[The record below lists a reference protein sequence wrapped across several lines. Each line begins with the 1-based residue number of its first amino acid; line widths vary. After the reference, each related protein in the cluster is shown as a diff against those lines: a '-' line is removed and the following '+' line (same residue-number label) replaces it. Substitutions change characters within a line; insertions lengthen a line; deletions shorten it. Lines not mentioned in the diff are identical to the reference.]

1 MISCS
6 EYDAIE
12 IVCMFKYP
20 IEITKRSGDVIQGI
34 ALDTKLNEQREECI
48 QLVVK
53 GKPEQVELIVL
64 TDILKL
70 LVCVNNPHFQNVK
83 FN

>member
-1 MISCS
+1 MIGCS

-20 IEITKRSGDVIQGI
+20 IEITKKSGDVIQGV

-48 QLVVK
+48 QLALK
-53 GKPEQVELIVL
+53 GEPEQGELIVL

-70 LVCVNNPHFQNVK
+70 IVCIDNPHFQNFK